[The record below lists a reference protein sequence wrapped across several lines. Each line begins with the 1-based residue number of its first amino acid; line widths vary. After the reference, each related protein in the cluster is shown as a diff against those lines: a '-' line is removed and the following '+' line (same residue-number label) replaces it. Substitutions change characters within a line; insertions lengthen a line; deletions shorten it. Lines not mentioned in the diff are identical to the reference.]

1 MSHTSLGKIADPIFT
16 LTTGPVD
23 AYPAVLQ
30 ALSRPVLY
38 DYDPAFLAFYESV
51 NAKVQRAFHTKTPP
65 VILQGEPVL
74 GLEAAAASLIT
85 RNDVVLNLVSGVYGK
100 GFGYWA
106 ARYAKEVVELAV
118 PYNEV
123 LSADAVAD
131 FLKKRPDVA
140 VVSICHHD
148 TPSGTVNPVAEI
160 GAVVRAAGKLFIVD
174 SVSAF
179 GGMDVLP
186 ETSFADIF
194 VTGPNKCLGCPPGLT
209 LLHVSEAAWEKMAA
223 NPDAPRASILSI
235 VDWKEAHRADR
246 PFPFT
251 PSVSEINALDAAL
264 DIYLDEGEANVW
276 ARHALTAKACRAGV
290 QAAGLK
296 LWAAREEIAS
306 ATCTAVSIP
315 EGIDEAKLRASIRDL
330 YGVVFSSGRG
340 ETLGKLTRIGHM
352 GPTARPPYSLIS
364 VAAIAGGLKAAGVKG
379 IDVGAGVAAAMAVI
393 EAARD

>member
-1 MSHTSLGKIADPIFT
+1 MSYGKIADPIFT

-23 AYPAVLQ
+23 AYPSVLR

-38 DYDPAFLAFYESV
+38 DYDPAFLAFYEAL
-51 NAKVQRAFHTKTPP
+51 NAKVQRVFHTKTPP

-74 GLEAAAASLIT
+74 GLEAAAASLIAK
-85 RNDVVLNLVSGVYGK
+85 NDVVLNLVSGVYGK

-106 ARYAKEVVELAV
+106 ARYAKDVLELAV

-123 LSADAVAD
+123 LTAEAVAD
-131 FLKKRPDVA
+131 FLKKRPDIA
-140 VVSICHHD
+140 IVSICHHD

-160 GAVVRAAGKLFIVD
+160 GAVVRDAGKLFIVD

-179 GGMDVLP
+179 GGMNVLP

-223 NPDAPRASILSI
+223 NPDAPKASILSI

-264 DIYLDEGEANVW
+264 DIYLEEGEQAVW

-306 ATCTAVSIP
+306 GTCTAVAIP
-315 EGIDEAKLRASIRDL
+315 DGIDEAKLRTSIRER

-352 GPTARPPYSLIS
+352 GPTARPTYSLIS
-364 VAAIAGGLKAAGVKG
+364 VAAIAGGLQAAGVKG
-379 IDVGAGVAAAMAVI
+379 IDIGAGIAATMSI
-393 EAARD
+393 IDAA

>member
-1 MSHTSLGKIADPIFT
+1 MSSTTFADPIFT

-23 AYPAVLQ
+23 AYPAVLR

-38 DYDPAFLAFYESV
+38 DYDPAFLAHYEAV

-74 GLEAAAASLIT
+74 GLEAAAASLIAK
-85 RNDVVLNLVSGVYGK
+85 NDVVLNLVSGVYGK

-106 ARYAKEVVELAV
+106 ARYAKELVELEV
-118 PYNEV
+118 PYNEA
-123 LSADAVAD
+123 LTADAVAD
-131 FLKKRPDVA
+131 MLKKRPDIA
-140 VVSICHHD
+140 VVSLCHHD

-160 GAVVRAAGKLFIVD
+160 GAVVRAAGKFLIVD

-179 GGMDVLP
+179 GGMEVLP
-186 ETSFADIF
+186 ETSCADIF
-194 VTGPNKCLGCPPGLT
+194 VTGPNKCLGCPPGLS
-209 LLHVSEAAWEKMAA
+209 LLHVSEAAWEKIAA

-235 VDWKEAHRADR
+235 SDWKRAHEAGQ

-264 DIYLDEGEANVW
+264 DLYLEEGEEAVW
-276 ARHALTAKACRAGV
+276 ARHALTAKACRAGI

-296 LWAAREEIAS
+296 LWAASEAIS
-306 ATCTAVSIP
+306 SPTCTAVAIP
-315 EGIDEAKLRASIRDL
+315 EGIDEAKLRASIRER
-330 YGVVFSSGRG
+330 YGVVFSSGRA

-352 GPTARPPYSLIS
+352 GPTARPTYSLIS
-364 VAAIAGGLKAAGVKG
+364 VAAIAGGLKAAGAKG
-379 IDVGAGVAAAMAVI
+379 IDVGAGVAQAMSVI
-393 EAARD
+393 DEA